1 MNRLQAL
8 VLTTMLMC
16 AGDTFAQASL
26 AGTRLAASTATSARF
41 SLGLSLDSG
50 ASYVTGA
57 TTADSIRIIG
67 SIQPEVVQLNQTA
80 DLYVVAN
87 LNGNFFMRNSSGA
100 FVPWNGQVPSLV
112 PFRTGVTLTNN
123 TAVDFLTGKIPIV
136 GTFSLFLGYKAADG
150 VLTYTP
156 APHQITISA
165 PVVTPPPAPAPT
177 VNPLQE
183 AQDFFN
189 SKIESQVIQSRC
201 ITCHLSGG
209 LAASSGITYLPAS
222 DSRHFTNNFTVLR
235 NAGKSYGRTGL
246 LSRSMGL
253 NGHQGGAQFSSTNEQ
268 AYKDLDTMLQMMEKL

>member
-1 MNRLQAL
+1 MNRLQTLLLA
-8 VLTTMLMC
+8 TMLIF

-26 AGTRLAASTATSARF
+26 SATRLAASTTTSARF
-41 SLGLSLDSG
+41 GLGLSLDNG
-50 ASYVTGA
+50 ISYVTSA

-67 SIQPEVVQLNQTA
+67 SIQPEAVQLNQLA

-87 LNGNFFMRNSSGA
+87 LNGNFFMRNSSGG

-112 PFRTGVTLTNN
+112 PFRTGVTLTTN
-123 TAVDFLTGKIPIV
+123 TAVDFLTGKIPLV
-136 GTFSLFLGYKAADG
+136 GTFSLFLGYKSADG

-165 PVVTPPPAPAPT
+165 PVVIPQPDPTPT

-183 AQDFFN
+183 AQSFFD

-209 LAASSGITYLPAS
+209 LAAASGITYLPAS
-222 DSRHFTNNFTVLR
+222 DSRHFSNNFTVLR
-235 NAGKSYGRTGL
+235 NAGKSYGRAGL
-246 LSRSMGL
+246 LGRAMGL
-253 NGHQGGAQFSSTNEQ
+253 SGHQGGAQFSSTNEQ